1 MEELLGHFSQEACP
15 DLTHQ
20 SCSHSPCPITGRPQW
35 VSFAD
40 PKSQADGR
48 APCLGDKWAG
58 ASGQQT
64 GLCQRVSAHLP
75 FTLWAPLLV
84 SRGLC
89 PRTGR
94 PSSSYPGFSGSR
106 AAIPLRPTSRSSV
119 PCDWAFPGVDG
130 AASYFPGPR
139 PRWLVPLSALGD
151 GHTVGGRGRAG
162 VQLDGSSWVIFSA
175 SLR

>member
-20 SCSHSPCPITGRPQW
+20 SGSHSPCPITGRPQW

-40 PKSQADGR
+40 PESHADGR

-58 ASGQQT
+58 ALGQQT

-84 SRGLC
+84 SPWALPKDGQTLLLVSRLLWIQGCGSPASNVTVLC
-89 PRTGR
+89 AP
-94 PSSSYPGFSGSR
+94 
-106 AAIPLRPTSRSSV
+106 
-119 PCDWAFPGVDG
+119 
-130 AASYFPGPR
+130 
-139 PRWLVPLSALGD
+139 
-151 GHTVGGRGRAG
+151 
-162 VQLDGSSWVIFSA
+162 
-175 SLR
+175 